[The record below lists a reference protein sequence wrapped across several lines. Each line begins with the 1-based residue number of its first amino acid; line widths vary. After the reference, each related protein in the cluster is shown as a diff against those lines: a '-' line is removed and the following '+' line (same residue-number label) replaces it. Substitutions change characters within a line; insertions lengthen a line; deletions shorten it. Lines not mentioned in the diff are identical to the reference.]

1 MFTSIFINLGL
12 NDLFMGKA
20 LELVNRFYDLTNNKN
35 TTKGLEEL
43 LAQEMTFA
51 GPLLRTSGA
60 KQYVE
65 MQGQFLKFHKTWKM
79 IKQFEDADDVCSIY
93 ELNLG
98 MPSGGS
104 FSVVIVD
111 WIRVSNGHI
120 SDQQIYYDP
129 REFAKAFGM

>member
-1 MFTSIFINLGL
+1 MFISWIHCLG
-12 NDLFMGKA
+12 FMGKA
-20 LELVNRFYDLTNNKN
+20 LEVVNKFYDLTNNKN
-35 TTKGLEEL
+35 TTKGLEGL
-43 LAQEMTFA
+43 LAQEMTFT

-65 MQGQFLKFHKTWKM
+65 MLGQFLKFHKTWKM

-93 ELNLG
+93 DLNLG
-98 MPSGGS
+98 TPSGGS

-120 SDQQIYYDP
+120 SEQQIYYDP